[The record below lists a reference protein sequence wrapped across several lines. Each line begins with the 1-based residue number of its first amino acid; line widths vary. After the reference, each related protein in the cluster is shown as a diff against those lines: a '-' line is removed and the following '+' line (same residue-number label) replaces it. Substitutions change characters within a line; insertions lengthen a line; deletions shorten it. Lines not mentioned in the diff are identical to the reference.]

1 MFELFQF
8 AKLLIKNRQ
17 HVIKSFS
24 WPVLSS
30 IALLYFFHGIGSL
43 RIILIF
49 INLYLIFFVILQTE
63 KSN

>member
-17 HVIKSFS
+17 YVIKPFS
-24 WPVLSS
+24 WPVLSY

-43 RIILIF
+43 QIILIF
-49 INLYLIFFVILQTE
+49 TNFICI
-63 KSN
+63 